1 MKHPHLASRVR
12 SHRKK
17 AGLSQKDIA
26 RIVGL
31 NEARVSRHERF
42 GIVPP
47 LAIALGYE
55 AIFGLPVKDLYPRF
69 YEEVKQDIENRLASM
84 EAELQQM
91 DVKGRQATMIARKLE
106 WFHERRNSAMVNL
119 A

>member
-12 SHRKK
+12 SHRRK
-17 AGLSQKDIA
+17 AGLSQKDLA

-47 LAIALGYE
+47 LFVALGYE
-55 AIFGLPVKDLYPRF
+55 VVFGLAVKELYPRF
-69 YEEVKQDIENRLASM
+69 YATVKQGIEERLAAF

-91 DVKGRQATMIARKLE
+91 DVKGRQATLI
-106 WFHERRNSAMVNL
+106 
-119 A
+119 